1 MRRLRY
7 CVPHTLT
14 RRYVFGGN
22 LNQPKINNL
31 KFDTIFDGA
40 IKCLRNAQ
48 ELCDEA
54 EILHKHEKYARSFAL
69 SHFAREEF
77 GKSFML
83 FRTLIDVAAGKK
95 VDWKKLNRRFRDH
108 KQKLA
113 SDAAVSTTLFG
124 KEYRELGL
132 PLEVLF
138 GGVDFKNAQ
147 KNSCLYTDWDNGS
160 FTLPSDTITEKQSER
175 NLTIAIYRIAK
186 LGPPLLELERLKNS
200 SKQDL
205 KVIYPDEMP
214 ESIDEYLDLLSSRV
228 QT

>member
-1 MRRLRY
+1 M
-7 CVPHTLT
+7 
-14 RRYVFGGN
+14 FSGGN

-48 ELCDEA
+48 ELCDES
-54 EILHKHEKYARSFAL
+54 EILHKHGKFARSFAL

-83 FRTLIDVAAGKK
+83 FRVLVDVSAGVK

-108 KQKLA
+108 KQKLVNDSA
-113 SDAAVSTTLFG
+113 ISTSLFG
-124 KEYRELGL
+124 KEWKDNGL
-132 PLEVLF
+132 PLEGLF
-138 GGVDFKNAQ
+138 AGIDFKNDR
-147 KNSCLYTDWDNGS
+147 KNSCLYTDWKDGG

-175 NLTIAIYRIAK
+175 NLSLAIYRIAK
-186 LGPPLLELERLKNS
+186 LGPALIELQGLKGA
-200 SKQDL
+200 SKQEL
-205 KVIYPDEMP
+205 KAKYPDKNP
-214 ESIDEYLDLLSSRV
+214 ESLEEFLDIIESLE

>member
-1 MRRLRY
+1 M
-7 CVPHTLT
+7 
-14 RRYVFGGN
+14 FSGGK

-54 EILHKHEKYARSFAL
+54 EILHEHGKYARSFAL

-77 GKSFML
+77 GKSVML
-83 FRTLIDVAAGKK
+83 FRVLVDVSAGVK

-113 SDAAVSTTLFG
+113 NDSAISTALFG
-124 KEYRELGL
+124 HEWKRQGL
-132 PLEVLF
+132 PLEGLF
-138 GGVDFKNAQ
+138 AGIDFKNDR
-147 KNSCLYTDWDNGS
+147 KNSCLYTDWQDGA

-175 NLTIAIYRIAK
+175 NLSMAIYRVAT
-186 LGPPLLELERLKNS
+186 LGPKLVQL
-200 SKQDL
+200 QDL
-205 KVIYPDEMP
+205 KGTNKKELRKKYPDVMP
-214 ESIDEYLDLLSSRV
+214 SDLDEFLDTVSVLE

>member
-1 MRRLRY
+1 MF
-7 CVPHTLT
+7 
-14 RRYVFGGN
+14 FGGS

-31 KFDTIFDGA
+31 NFDTVFDGA
-40 IKCLRNAQ
+40 VKCLRNAQ

-124 KEYRELGL
+124 EEYRKIGL
-132 PLEVLF
+132 PIEALF
-138 GGVDFKNAQ
+138 GGVYFKNAQ
-147 KNSCLYTDWDNGS
+147 KNSCLYTDWDNGV
-160 FTLPSDTITEKQSER
+160 FTLPSETITEKQSER

-186 LGPPLLELERLKNS
+186 LSPQLLGLERIKKTA
-200 SKQDL
+200 KQDL
-205 KVIYPDEMP
+205 RKLYPDKMP
-214 ESIDEYLDLLSSRV
+214 ESIDEYLNFLLNRT

>member
-1 MRRLRY
+1 M
-7 CVPHTLT
+7 
-14 RRYVFGGN
+14 FSGGN

-48 ELCDEA
+48 ELCDES
-54 EILHKHEKYARSFAL
+54 EILHKHGKFARSFAL

-83 FRTLIDVAAGKK
+83 FRVLVDVSAGVK

-108 KQKLA
+108 KQKLVNDSA
-113 SDAAVSTTLFG
+113 ISTSLFG
-124 KEYRELGL
+124 KEWKDNGL
-132 PLEVLF
+132 PLEGLF
-138 GGVDFKNAQ
+138 AGIDFKNNR
-147 KNSCLYTDWDNGS
+147 KNSCLYTDWKDGG

-175 NLTIAIYRIAK
+175 NLSLAIYRIAK
-186 LGPPLLELERLKNS
+186 LGPALIELQGLKDA
-200 SKQDL
+200 SKQKL
-205 KVIYPDEMP
+205 KAKYPDKKP
-214 ESIDEYLDLLSSRV
+214 ESLDEFLDIIESLE